1 VDWAVRQRG
10 FGESWREGSE
20 RWRFRLTRL
29 PVDLRARERKGW
41 MKSKRQTTMAKL
53 ARERLVQE
61 RRTLKREKKQ
71 AAAAERN
78 AEATE
83 TDAPTETTD

>member
-1 VDWAVRQRG
+1 
-10 FGESWREGSE
+10 
-20 RWRFRLTRL
+20 
-29 PVDLRARERKGW
+29 

-71 AAAAERN
+71 AAAAAAREAQAVEAAPPFEN
-78 AEATE
+78 AG
-83 TDAPTETTD
+83 